1 MRWGVNS
8 GHSGFSNHLAS
19 SVLLYL
25 VFRGR
30 ARVRVR
36 ARVRARVRVRVRAHL
51 SLTLALPLSLTE
63 GTRRR
68 AGTIACPRRGRGAS
82 SGLG

>member
-1 MRWGVNS
+1 M
-8 GHSGFSNHLAS
+8 
-19 SVLLYL
+19 LYL

-30 ARVRVR
+30 GRVGVRVR
-36 ARVRARVRVRVRAHL
+36 IRVRVRAHL
-51 SLTLALPLSLTE
+51 SLPLALTLSLTE